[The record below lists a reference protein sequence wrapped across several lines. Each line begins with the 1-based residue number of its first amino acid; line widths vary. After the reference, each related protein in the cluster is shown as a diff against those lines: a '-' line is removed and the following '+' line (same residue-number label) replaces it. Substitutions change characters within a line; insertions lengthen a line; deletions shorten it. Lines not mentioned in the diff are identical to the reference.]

1 MFKKDL
7 ISFITTIEQFTSFK
21 ESLDSKF
28 ANLAKNKMVK
38 LSLILET
45 LKDLIIYKIKTQKE
59 NESIKEFTNRILYSL
74 SGAGSSLNEVSCH
87 VKIENGAHSLLGKLV
102 TRMWLKKRRKMA
114 VKNQKSSNKK
124 YQEIDENDNED
135 ENEADVEK
143 LKTKIR
149 PEKPYKREYILR
161 SSVSRPAPFSRQSP
175 QRMYVLLSRDEFR
188 IAGAFTE
195 DTMFF

>member
-1 MFKKDL
+1 M
-7 ISFITTIEQFTSFK
+7 
-21 ESLDSKF
+21 
-28 ANLAKNKMVK
+28 
-38 LSLILET
+38 
-45 LKDLIIYKIKTQKE
+45 
-59 NESIKEFTNRILYSL
+59 
-74 SGAGSSLNEVSCH
+74 SCH

-102 TRMWLKKRRKMA
+102 TRMWLKKRRKMGG
-114 VKNQKSSNKK
+114 KNQKSSNRK
-124 YQEIDENDNED
+124 YQEIDENDNDD
-135 ENEADVEK
+135 ENENEDDVEK

>member
-1 MFKKDL
+1 
-7 ISFITTIEQFTSFK
+7 
-21 ESLDSKF
+21 
-28 ANLAKNKMVK
+28 
-38 LSLILET
+38 
-45 LKDLIIYKIKTQKE
+45 
-59 NESIKEFTNRILYSL
+59 
-74 SGAGSSLNEVSCH
+74 
-87 VKIENGAHSLLGKLV
+87 
-102 TRMWLKKRRKMA
+102 MWLKKRRKMA

-124 YQEIDENDNED
+124 YQEIDENDNDD
-135 ENEADVEK
+135 ENEDDVEK

-195 DTMFF
+195 DTIFF

>member
-1 MFKKDL
+1 M
-7 ISFITTIEQFTSFK
+7 
-21 ESLDSKF
+21 
-28 ANLAKNKMVK
+28 
-38 LSLILET
+38 
-45 LKDLIIYKIKTQKE
+45 
-59 NESIKEFTNRILYSL
+59 
-74 SGAGSSLNEVSCH
+74 SCH
-87 VKIENGAHSLLGKLV
+87 VKIENGAHSPLGKLV
-102 TRMWLKKRRKMA
+102 TRMWLKKRRKIA

-124 YQEIDENDNED
+124 YQEIDENDNDDNEIED
-135 ENEADVEK
+135 DVEK